1 MFSSAAAV
9 CLAPLLGSDCHCHH
23 DDDHDD
29 HGDDDDEGDEEG
41 DDEGVMISDH
51 DGDHNQKN
59 IHEITKLIIH
69 SKNIHSKTKLIINN
83 KNMHSTKKM
92 PYRTV
97 VS

>member
-41 DDEGVMISDH
+41 DDEGVMIIDH
-51 DGDHNQKN
+51 DGDHNQ
-59 IHEITKLIIH
+59 
-69 SKNIHSKTKLIINN
+69 
-83 KNMHSTKKM
+83 
-92 PYRTV
+92 
-97 VS
+97 